1 MLTTQEQMMEF
12 LEEYKRSRIIIEG
25 TVKATLVRA
34 LAFEEKFNKPF
45 YRFSL
50 DEILEMYK
58 SISSMSER
66 ALVNANTTLKHASQ
80 WFLDQND
87 ENLASEYDKVTK
99 TLLKD
104 CIDKDKESEHF
115 VTKEELDEIISILPN
130 SSDRAIIKM
139 LFLGVGGHMLKELTF
154 LNIPQTEPYSGTITL
169 NTGKIIPISEED
181 FDLLKAGCAEE
192 ELLVMQKNSKDKMLG
207 KSNFSHKT
215 RIISVKSLGLTK
227 IRFNTVLDSTDID
240 NTEDLSRRYRYIHRR
255 LRIISEWIGK
265 TLTAGGLKR
274 SGLVYC
280 IREGANESGTS
291 IKKYITSAEG
301 TNLLKRYEYTS
312 QDVYWDVLNKF
323 KKYLNEEV

>member
-66 ALVNANTTLKHASQ
+66 ALVNANTALKHASQ

-104 CIDKDKESEHF
+104 CID
-115 VTKEELDEIISILPN
+115 KEELDEIISILPN

-169 NTGKIIPISEED
+169 NTGKVIPISEED

-192 ELLVMQKNSKDKMLG
+192 ELLVIQKNNKDKMLG

-227 IRFNTVLDSTDID
+227 IRFNTILDSTDID
-240 NTEDLSRRYRYIHRR
+240 STEDLSRRYRYIYRR
-255 LRIISEWIGK
+255 LRIISEWVGK
-265 TLTAGGLKR
+265 NLTASGLKG

-280 IREGANESGTS
+280 MREAAKESGTS
-291 IKKYITSAEG
+291 IRKYITSPEG
-301 TNLLKRYEYTS
+301 TNLLRRYEYTS